1 MQHVW
6 QALVIARPLHLNDD
20 SWDVSPLTVH
30 DFEGD
35 KIQNMEIKASVTR
48 HTALCLAEYELSVIA
63 ADVLKEF

>member
-20 SWDVSPLTVH
+20 SWDVLSLTVNG
-30 DFEGD
+30 FEGD
-35 KIQNMEIKASVTR
+35 EIQSAEIKASVMR
-48 HTALCLAEYELSVIA
+48 HTPLCLAEYELSVIA